1 MAVREWDPA
10 NAPEGEIEAW
20 RCVLNAALAAD
31 VPTEPE
37 WLPDHIRE
45 YLTVT
50 LPDEGRAA
58 WVAEEAGEPIGFA
71 NLVLLGGDNADAC
84 VLEMFV
90 RPDARRGGVGRDL
103 LTAVADHAIAHGRD
117 LLTVEVIGGTPTG
130 GFYESLG
137 FQLAVVEERNIL
149 DLATVDWPRIEE
161 LAGQLGSGYHT
172 EYLPDGPPEG
182 MLAAYA
188 EAKTLLNEPTV
199 PASLAADAPP
209 RPDSVIQAEVARLRA
224 SLATLH
230 ARGMRPY
237 VVVAVQT
244 NTGAIAGLTELV
256 VPLHHPYRAD
266 QYDTVVVA
274 PHRGYGLGLA
284 MKARMLL
291 GLRADE
297 PHLSTVQTWHSTD
310 NEPMLRVNSV
320 LGFTPERETYEYEI
334 DLPELVKRLHPDT

>member
-1 MAVREWDPA
+1 MGVREWDPA
-10 NAPEGEIEAW
+10 DAPDSEIEAW
-20 RCVLNAALAAD
+20 RCVLNQALAAD
-31 VPTEPE
+31 VPAEPE

-58 WVAEEAGEPIGFA
+58 WVAERDGEPIGFA
-71 NLVLLGGDNADAC
+71 NLVLLGGGNADAC

-90 RPDARRGGVGRDL
+90 RPDARQEGVGRAL
-103 LTAVADHAIAHGRD
+103 LTAATDHALADGRE
-117 LLTVEVIGGTPTG
+117 LLTVEVIAGTPTG
-130 GFYESLG
+130 GFYEKLG

-149 DLATVDWPRIEE
+149 DLASVDWLQIEQ
-161 LAGQLGSGYHT
+161 LSGQLGSGYHT
-172 EYLPDGPPEG
+172 EYLPGGPPED
-182 MLAAYA
+182 MLASYA
-188 EAKTLLNEPTV
+188 EAKTSLHEPTV
-199 PASLAADAPP
+199 PMAANGDVPKK
-209 RPDSVIQAEVARLRA
+209 PDSVIQAEVARLRA
-224 SLATLH
+224 SLATLR

-244 NTGAIAGLTELV
+244 ETGAIAGLTELV

-266 QYDTVVVA
+266 QYDTVVVP

-291 GLRADE
+291 GLRDDE
-297 PHLSTVQTWHSTD
+297 TQLTTVQTWHSVD

-320 LGFTPERETYEYEI
+320 LGFHPEREWYEYEAH
-334 DLPELVKRLHPDT
+334 LPELTKRLRT